1 MKLTIRAS
9 ALSAIM
15 TDGKGKDELS
25 VGAKTYVTKMA
36 KEFIYGYDER
46 ISNKYM
52 EKGVRMEDAS
62 IDLLNAVRLTSYAKN
77 TERRTN
83 DWITGEADIVD
94 NDKIIDIKSSW
105 CLTTFP
111 VLSEQG
117 DDKGYEWQGRAYMML
132 WDKPK
137 FEIAYCLVSTPEDL
151 IGYESPALHQVD
163 HIHRNLRVTT
173 VKYERDAA
181 LEEKIKV
188 KVNAARAYYAQVIQD
203 INEQHKHGNY

>member
-52 EKGVRMEDAS
+52 EKGIRMEDAS

-163 HIHRNLRVTT
+163 YIHRNLRVTT